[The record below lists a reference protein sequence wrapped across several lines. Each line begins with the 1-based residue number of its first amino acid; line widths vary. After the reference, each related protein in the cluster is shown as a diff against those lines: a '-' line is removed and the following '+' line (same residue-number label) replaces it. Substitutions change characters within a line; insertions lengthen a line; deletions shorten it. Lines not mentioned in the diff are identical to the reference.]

1 MAYIVSLGEV
11 QMPVTPSKI
20 QMKIKNQN
28 KTINLID
35 GTEINILKA
44 PGLTEFNFE
53 VLIPQ
58 VKGYPFAIYSS
69 EATGG
74 GYSNTNFLDAAY
86 YLEFFEKL
94 KIKKQKVKLEI
105 DRTSPNG
112 TVKLFGTSID
122 VVLEEYSV
130 IEDSSNG
137 MDLTVSLSLKQ
148 YSDYKTQVYEMKDDK
163 KLVTCNQS
171 TPKTVPTPYTVK
183 KGDTLWAIC
192 KKKLGDGSK
201 YPEIAKLNKIKNP
214 NLIYVGQVIKF
225 G

>member
-1 MAYIVSLGEV
+1 MAYIVSLGGV

-44 PGLTEFNFE
+44 PGLTEFDFE

-58 VKGYPFAIYSS
+58 VKGYPFAIYVDKS
-69 EATGG
+69 TGG
-74 GYSNTNFLDAAY
+74 GYADTKFLDAAY

-94 KIKKQKVKLEI
+94 KIEKQKVKLAI
-105 DRTSPNG
+105 DRTSPDG
-112 TVKLFGTSID
+112 TVKLFGTD
-122 VVLEEYSV
+122 YEMVLEEYSV
-130 IEDSSNG
+130 IEDSNNG
-137 MDLTVSLSLKQ
+137 LDLTVSLSLKQ
-148 YSDYKTQVYEMKDDK
+148 YRDYQTQVYNVTEDK
-163 KLVTCNQS
+163 HLVPSNLPTS
-171 TPKTVPTPYTVK
+171 KKVPPPYTVK

-192 KKKLGDGSK
+192 KKKLGNGSK
-201 YPEIAKLNKIKNP
+201 YPQIAKLNKIKNP
-214 NLIYVGQVIKF
+214 NLIYVGQVIRF

>member
-1 MAYIVSLGEV
+1 MAYIVKLGEV
-11 QMPVTPSKI
+11 IMPVTPSKI

-94 KIKKQKVKLEI
+94 KTEKQKVKLDI

-112 TVKLFGTSID
+112 TVKLFGTNID

-137 MDLTVSLSLKQ
+137 MDLIVSLSLKQ
-148 YSDYKTQVYEMKDDK
+148 YSDYKTQVYNAENN
-163 KLVTCNQS
+163 KLVKSKEN

>member
-1 MAYIVSLGEV
+1 MAYIVKLGGV

-28 KTINLID
+28 KTLNLID

-44 PGLTEFNFE
+44 PGLTEFDFE

-58 VKGYPFAIYSS
+58 VKGYPFAIYDDKS
-69 EATGG
+69 TGG
-74 GYSNTNFLDAAY
+74 RYSDTNFLDAAY

-94 KIKKQKVKLEI
+94 KIEKQRFKLEI
-105 DRTSPNG
+105 DRTSPDG
-112 TVKLFGTSID
+112 TVKLFGNSID
-122 VVLEEYSV
+122 MVLEEYSV

-137 MDLTVSLSLKQ
+137 LDLTVSLSLKQ
-148 YSDYKTQVYEMKDDK
+148 YRDYKTQVYEMKDDK
-163 KLVTCNQS
+163 KLVKSNQS
-171 TPKTVPTPYTVK
+171 NPKTVPPPYTVK
-183 KGDTLWAIC
+183 KGDTLWSIC

-201 YPEIAKLNKIKNP
+201 YPTIAKLNKIKNP